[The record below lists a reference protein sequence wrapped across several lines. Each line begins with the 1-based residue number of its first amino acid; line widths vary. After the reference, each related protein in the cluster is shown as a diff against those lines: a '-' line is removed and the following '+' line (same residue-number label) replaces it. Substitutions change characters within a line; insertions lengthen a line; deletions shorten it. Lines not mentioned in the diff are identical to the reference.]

1 MSEPNDLHTARP
13 SVEVMPALTLGKGAA
28 PLEAARVRA
37 GDTEASATA
46 AAGAWGVTTKLPA
59 GAPPPDPPPH
69 PLSRRILRWSLQ
81 SQGSDWQSQ
90 RRGGAP
96 RGGGAERCK
105 V

>member
-46 AAGAWGVTTKLPA
+46 AAGA
-59 GAPPPDPPPH
+59 
-69 PLSRRILRWSLQ
+69 
-81 SQGSDWQSQ
+81 
-90 RRGGAP
+90 
-96 RGGGAERCK
+96 
-105 V
+105 